1 MNYVD
6 VCYSK
11 DGGYTWSNWRT
22 VPMGSTGD
30 FVKQTRAR
38 RWGISR
44 QWVFRFRVTDPVKAD
59 FIACSVLI
67 EGYDE

>member
-1 MNYVD
+1 MTYVEIR
-6 VCYSK
+6 YSK
-11 DGGYTWSNWRT
+11 DGGNTWSNWRT
-22 VPMGSTGD
+22 IPAGETGD

-44 QWVFRFRVTDPVKAD
+44 QWVFDIRVTDDVPAD
-59 FIACSVLI
+59 IIGCSVLI